1 MNQFEPPNPI
11 AAFLGDVWIDAA
23 RHYGK
28 PMTYEQEQ
36 LARQECARFSESQ
49 GFSGDFFWPTRL
61 GAYDPLRPSP
71 MCPRKFIE
79 PARILPYPNWQWN
92 AKIEA

>member
-11 AAFLGDVWIDAA
+11 AAFLADVWIDAA
-23 RHYGK
+23 RHYGG

-49 GFSGDFFWPTRL
+49 GFPGDCFWPTRP
-61 GAYDPLRPSP
+61 GAYDPLRPNQLCVPESSLNQLGFSP
-71 MCPRKFIE
+71 IQIGSGTRK
-79 PARILPYPNWQWN
+79 
-92 AKIEA
+92 